1 MGPENSGKFV
11 VYMLTDDGPVEIS
24 DKIAAVS
31 VSSGDKFTEIKNLPL
46 ENGEITVRVKCAKCT
61 RCGSRK
67 RFVKLLMSRGI
78 NRNTAQR
85 IARTVRATNAWA
97 VPEEYRESYQS
108 FFVEL
113 FWSGILDWLG
123 GKRNG
128 KKA

>member
-46 ENGEITVRVKCAKCT
+46 ENGEITVRVKCAKST

-85 IARTVRATNAWA
+85 IARTVKATNTWP

-108 FFVEL
+108 YFVEL
-113 FWSGILDWLG
+113 FWSGILDWMG

-128 KKA
+128 KEA

>member
-1 MGPENSGKFV
+1 MGTENSGKFV
-11 VYMLTDDGPVEIS
+11 VYVLTDDGPVEIS
-24 DKIAAVS
+24 DKIATVN
-31 VSSGDKFTEIKNLPL
+31 VSSGAKFTEIANLAM
-46 ENGEITVRVKCAKCT
+46 ETGEITVRVKCAKNM
-61 RCGSRK
+61 RCRSRK
-67 RFVKLLMSRGI
+67 RFVKLLMSRGVD
-78 NRNTAQR
+78 RNKAQR

-97 VPEEYRESYQS
+97 VPEEYRESYQR

>member
-11 VYMLTDDGPVEIS
+11 VYMLTDDGPVEVS
-24 DKIAAVS
+24 DKIAAVN
-31 VSSGDKFTEIKNLPL
+31 VSPGDKFTEIANL
-46 ENGEITVRVKCAKCT
+46 EIETGEITVRMKFAKST

-78 NRNTAQR
+78 DRNMAQR
-85 IARTVRATNAWA
+85 IARTVKATNTWP

-108 FFVEL
+108 YFVEL
-113 FWSGILDWLG
+113 FWSGILDWMG

-128 KKA
+128 KEA

>member
-1 MGPENSGKFV
+1 MGTEHSGKFV

-24 DKIAAVS
+24 DKIAAVN
-31 VSSGDKFTEIKNLPL
+31 VSPGGKFTEIANL
-46 ENGEITVRVKCAKCT
+46 EMETGEITVRVKFAKST

-78 NRNTAQR
+78 DRNTAQL
-85 IARTVRATNAWA
+85 IARTVRATNTWH

-108 FFVEL
+108 YFVEL
-113 FWSGILDWLG
+113 FLSGMLDWMG

-128 KKA
+128 KEA